1 MKRVMTESNYLF
13 DKIFKSNE
21 TSPNI
26 FLINETKEISY
37 LEFNE
42 IVNQI
47 SNYLIDINLLPGD
60 RVAIQA
66 EKNVIQLAT
75 YLSLIH
81 I

>member
-13 DKIFKSNE
+13 DEIFKSNE

-26 FLINETKEISY
+26 FLINENKEISY

-47 SNYLIDINLLPGD
+47 SNYLIDINL
-60 RVAIQA
+60 
-66 EKNVIQLAT
+66 
-75 YLSLIH
+75 
-81 I
+81 

>member
-13 DKIFKSNE
+13 DEIFKSNE
-21 TSPNI
+21 MSPNI

-47 SNYLIDINLLPGD
+47 SNYLIDIIFFGCLYL
-60 RVAIQA
+60 AILFF
-66 EKNVIQLAT
+66 V
-75 YLSLIH
+75 
-81 I
+81 